1 MPSSS
6 PSSLLQCYAVQ
17 LIWARATFDAK
28 LMQVVAYGMFW
39 CGGLVED
46 VDVASSWI
54 PSRPIRQQIYALLL
68 EGTATGNMYARALS
82 LTL

>member
-1 MPSSS
+1 
-6 PSSLLQCYAVQ
+6 
-17 LIWARATFDAK
+17 
-28 LMQVVAYGMFW
+28 MQVIAYGMFW

-68 EGTATGNMYARALS
+68 EGTATGNMYV
-82 LTL
+82 